1 MLGIDPQL
9 VYTENRNCAM
19 VKPMNKETQEKKSRA
34 ARENGRDRR
43 RRRAAAAVAV
53 VTSASVVAGGLFQ
66 SPAELLDEQKPL
78 AQMVLADDGALSG
91 GGDDGD
97 DGAAGGLT
105 AGEEEERAGL
115 RAALRQRV
123 RRLPYA
129 LRLLVILPLWALGWS
144 LLGAASALWT
154 ALLSP
159 ILGKALAWLMLLG
172 ALLGAFVL
180 AGKAVF
186 PDLPVKKILNRRSL
200 LGLVIGS
207 VALGTADIV
216 APFFWA
222 DYARV
227 ESIARGLG
235 LLLLFGTVTGL
246 FVRRELRRR
255 RARAKQEAEAE
266 SAGQSLPRIASR
278 QEILAMADSVCRP
291 R

>member
-1 MLGIDPQL
+1 MS
-9 VYTENRNCAM
+9 TEKAM
-19 VKPMNKETQEKKSRA
+19 VKTMNKETKERKTQAGRESERERKKRA
-34 ARENGRDRR
+34 
-43 RRRAAAAVAV
+43 AAAAVAV
-53 VTSASVVAGGLFQ
+53 VTSAGMVVGGIFQ
-66 SPAELLDEQKPL
+66 SPADLLDEQKPL
-78 AQMVLADDGALSG
+78 AQVVLADDEDLTG

-97 DGAAGGLT
+97 DGAAGGVT
-105 AGEEEERAGL
+105 AEEEEERAGL
-115 RAALRQRV
+115 RASLRQRL

-129 LRLLVILPLWALGWS
+129 VRLLVLLPLWALGWA
-144 LLGAASALWT
+144 LLSGASALWT

-159 ILGKALAWLMLLG
+159 ILGKALAWLLLLG

-186 PDLPVKKILNRRSL
+186 PDLPVKKILNKRSL